1 MDRCLVQGT
10 FVWLQGSG
18 RIRAKVL
25 DRQRRSGQ
33 ERFRFVR
40 RRWERRSRRRLAIAR
55 RKLREGGERRP
66 FRRAFTEA
74 RVRKRE
80 RAGNK
85 AASHLGLGI
94 GSKVAAVA
102 ANHKLHGAL
111 SDNLAIPD
119 VKRLPAATRC
129 LTRPGRSLLCSG
141 MLLLRLRPG

>member
-1 MDRCLVQGT
+1 MDRCLVQRT

-18 RIRAKVL
+18 GVRAKVL
-25 DRQRRSGQ
+25 DRQRRPGQ
-33 ERFRFVR
+33 ERLRFA
-40 RRWERRSRRRLAIAR
+40 RRRLVIAR

>member
-18 RIRAKVL
+18 GVRAKVL

-33 ERFRFVR
+33 ERFRLVR
-40 RRWERRSRRRLAIAR
+40 RRWDRRRRRLAIVR

-80 RAGNK
+80 RAGNE

-94 GSKVAAVA
+94 GSEVAAVA

-111 SDNLAIPD
+111 
-119 VKRLPAATRC
+119 
-129 LTRPGRSLLCSG
+129 
-141 MLLLRLRPG
+141 